1 MDEHQARRWRVRARD
16 LGVIATGLILISC
29 GGGSSKGGSAQTGS
43 TAATASLKRLEVE
56 VTPGGSAAL
65 PPPTLFAR
73 LGALVLGG
81 PRAAEA
87 APAIPNCA
95 VSASTLPGVTVTT
108 NAVGKAVLSNVP
120 VPATVTVSCPDG
132 TSGAFPV
139 NGEAGALVT
148 IRVRGRAGRLE
159 VRSRHGAISPSISE
173 PSVSQS
179 GHGSGSSGS
188 PGSRRGSNSGS
199 S

>member
-1 MDEHQARRWRVRARD
+1 VDEHRARRWRVRARD
-16 LGVIATGLILISC
+16 IGVVASGVILISC
-29 GGGSSKGGSAQTGS
+29 GGGSSKGGAAQTGS
-43 TAATASLKRLEVE
+43 TVATASLKRLEVE
-56 VTPGGSAAL
+56 VTPSGSAAL
-65 PPPTLFAR
+65 PSPTFLAW
-73 LGALVLGG
+73 LGALALGG

-95 VSASTLPGVTVTT
+95 ISASTLPGVIVTT
-108 NAVGKAVLSNVP
+108 NAAGKAVLSDVP

-139 NGEAGALVT
+139 NGEAGAVVT

-179 GHGSGSSGS
+179 GHGSGS
-188 PGSRRGSNSGS
+188 RRGSNAGS

>member
-16 LGVIATGLILISC
+16 VGVVASGLILISC

-43 TAATASLKRLEVE
+43 TGATASLKRLEVE

-65 PPPTLFAR
+65 PPPTLLAR

-87 APAIPNCA
+87 AAAIHNCA
-95 VSASTLPGVTVTT
+95 VSASTLSGVTVTT

-179 GHGSGSSGS
+179 GHGSGSSS
-188 PGSRRGSNSGS
+188 SRRGSNSGS

>member
-16 LGVIATGLILISC
+16 VGVIASGLILISC

-43 TAATASLKRLEVE
+43 TAGTASLKRLEVE

-73 LGALVLGG
+73 LGALGLGG

-179 GHGSGSSGS
+179 GHGSGSSS
-188 PGSRRGSNSGS
+188 SRRGSNSGS

>member
-1 MDEHQARRWRVRARD
+1 MDEHRARRWRVRARD
-16 LGVIATGLILISC
+16 AGVIASGLILISC
-29 GGGSSKGGSAQTGS
+29 GGGGSKGGSAQTGS

-65 PPPTLFAR
+65 PPPTLLAR

-87 APAIPNCA
+87 VPAIPNCA

-179 GHGSGSSGS
+179 GHGSGSSS
-188 PGSRRGSNSGS
+188 SRRGSNSGS

>member
-1 MDEHQARRWRVRARD
+1 VDEHRARRWRVRARD
-16 LGVIATGLILISC
+16 VGVVASGLILISC
-29 GGGSSKGGSAQTGS
+29 GGGSSKGGSAQAGS

-56 VTPGGSAAL
+56 VIPGGSAAL
-65 PPPTLFAR
+65 PTPTLLAR

-179 GHGSGSSGS
+179 GHGSGSSS
-188 PGSRRGSNSGS
+188 SRRGSNSGS

>member
-1 MDEHQARRWRVRARD
+1 VDEHRARRWRVRARD
-16 LGVIATGLILISC
+16 IGVVASGVILISC

-56 VTPGGSAAL
+56 VTPSGSAAL
-65 PPPTLFAR
+65 PSPTFLAW
-73 LGALVLGG
+73 LGALALGG

-95 VSASTLPGVTVTT
+95 VSASTLPGVIVTT
-108 NAVGKAVLSNVP
+108 NAAGKAVLSDVP

-139 NGEAGALVT
+139 NGETGALVT

-159 VRSRHGAISPSISE
+159 VRSRHGAVSPSISE
-173 PSVSQS
+173 PSVSRS
-179 GHGSGSSGS
+179 GHGSA
-188 PGSRRGSNSGS
+188 SRRGSNSGS